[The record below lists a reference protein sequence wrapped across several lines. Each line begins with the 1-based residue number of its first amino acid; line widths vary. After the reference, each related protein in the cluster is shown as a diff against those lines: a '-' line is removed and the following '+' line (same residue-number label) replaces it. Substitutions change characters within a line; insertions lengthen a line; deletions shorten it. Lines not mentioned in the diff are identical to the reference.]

1 MEGRV
6 PKAEYEAAVA
16 RSDAASKVV
25 CVLTAEMLRRPI
37 RSLGDCV
44 TYARLIEAY
53 EDLPAFDQIN
63 DLRLSNGIGDV
74 RMQALAGLVLGLLKL
89 ADAPRRRHI
98 FRPMWEPEPADDDS
112 ADLDAQEDNDH
123 A

>member
-1 MEGRV
+1 MARS
-6 PKAEYEAAVA
+6 EAA
-16 RSDAASKVV
+16 SQVV
-25 CVLTAEMLRRPI
+25 SVLTAELLRRPI

-44 TYARLIEAY
+44 TYARLIEAH
-53 EDLPAFDQIN
+53 EDLPAFDQID
-63 DLRLSNGIGDV
+63 DLRLVNGIGDV
-74 RMQALAGLVLGLLKL
+74 RIQALAGLVLGLLKL